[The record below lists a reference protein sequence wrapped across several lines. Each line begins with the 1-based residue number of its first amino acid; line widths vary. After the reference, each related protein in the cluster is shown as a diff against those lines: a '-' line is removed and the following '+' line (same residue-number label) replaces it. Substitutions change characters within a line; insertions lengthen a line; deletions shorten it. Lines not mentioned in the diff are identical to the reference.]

1 MIYLLILIGFCLLI
15 YGGNLLV
22 DGSVAVAKRM
32 HVSSLL
38 IGLTLVGFGTSTP
51 ELMTSLLASFQ
62 NSEGIA
68 VGNVVGSNIAN
79 ILLILGMALAIHAI
93 PIHRAAFKRDGMFL
107 SISTGVLCVALLI
120 GKINFIMGALMCA
133 TLIYYIYYSYKTD
146 KQHQHEEEK
155 EVPVV
160 KKSQRTHQRELG
172 ISIAKAIIGIVLTI
186 VGAKVLVTNSVLLAN
201 KWGISESIIGL
212 TIVAVGT
219 SLPELVTSVVAAL
232 KKQGALAL
240 GNVIGSNI
248 YNALF
253 ILGFTAL
260 ITPIKVPKDITLDV
274 GIMAAVTALLL
285 VCGHGHKM
293 KRPVGF
299 LFLGLYVVYIS
310 YLIGNT

>member
-1 MIYLLILIGFCLLI
+1 MIYFLILIGFCLLI

-79 ILLILGMALAIHAI
+79 ILLILGVALAIHAI
-93 PIHRAAFKRDGMFL
+93 PIHRAAFKRDGLFL

-133 TLIYYIYYSYKTD
+133 TLGYYIYYSYKTD

-160 KKSQRTHQRELG
+160 KKSQRTQQRELG

-186 VGAKVLVTNSVLLAN
+186 VGAHVLVRNSEMLAN

-212 TIVAVGT
+212 TIVALGT

-285 VCGHGHKM
+285 VCGRGHKM

-299 LFLGLYVVYIS
+299 LFLGLYVLYIF
-310 YLIGNT
+310 YLVSKA